1 MMDISIIVKF
11 VRDVLSLASNAN
23 SELIIVQTVNQMH
36 ISIMP
41 RINASLVIKCL
52 KIMFQET

>member
-23 SELIIVQTVNQMH
+23 SELIIVQAVNPMH
-36 ISIMP
+36 ILIVQE
-41 RINASLVIKCL
+41 INASLVIKYL
-52 KIMFQET
+52 KIMYQET